1 MRVEG
6 KVVIITGASSGI
18 GLATARLLAKKKGQ
32 LALVSRSLDRLSQ
45 LAEELPRAIAIGA
58 NMADEAAASAM
69 VRRTLDH
76 FGRVDVLIND
86 AGQGYDASIEKTD
99 VTKFRY
105 LFDLHVIGVLVA
117 MQSVIPIMREQG
129 GGMIVNVS
137 SGTSLMTLPN
147 NGPYSAT
154 KRALNGLSLTAREEL
169 AKDNIR
175 VSVLYPYMTLS
186 DFEKN
191 TELFSSRDA
200 QLPQAPGRSDLPPP
214 DSAGYVAEK
223 ILEVIENEKPEQF
236 AHDWMG
242 RLREEKG

>member
-1 MRVEG
+1 MNVEG

-18 GLATARLLAKKKGQ
+18 GLATARLFAEKRSQ
-32 LALVSRSLDRLSQ
+32 LALVSRSLETLSK
-45 LAEELPRAIAIGA
+45 LAKELPRSIAIRA
-58 NMADEAAASAM
+58 DMADETAAAAM

-76 FGRVDVLIND
+76 FGTVDILINN

-99 VTKFRY
+99 LTKFRY

-137 SGTSLMTLPN
+137 SGASLMTLPN

-154 KRALNGLSLTAREEL
+154 KRALNGLSLTARKEL

-175 VSVLYPYMTLS
+175 VSVVYPYMTLS

-191 TELFSSRDA
+191 TELFSSKEA
-200 QLPQAPGRSDLPPP
+200 QLPRAADRSGLAPQ
-214 DSAGYVAEK
+214 DSANYVAEK
-223 ILEVIENEKPEQF
+223 ILEVIEDEKPEQF
-236 AHDWMG
+236 AHDWMS
-242 RLREEKG
+242 RLLEEKA